1 MANRS
6 LTPDTRVGAKVCR
19 KCGTERE
26 LTLFPRDRRA
36 TDLSGARCRSCCN
49 VDNAMWAANNP
60 DKVKQMVG
68 GWCSKNKARMAEVA
82 KKWRDENAERKAST
96 DRAWYAANKDRHL
109 LLNKEWQAKNPEK
122 VKAKAARF
130 RERNRD
136 LINAN
141 FSRKRK
147 ETPERVKEIRRAYR
161 DRHPEITG
169 VENAIRRA
177 IKRNARVEWADKNAI
192 RQIYRLAKA
201 KETET
206 GVPHHV
212 DHIVPLKSKL
222 VCGLHV
228 EANLQVLT
236 AFENI
241 SKHNKTWPDMP

>member
-6 LTPDTRVGAKVCR
+6 LTPDTRVGTKVCR
-19 KCGTERE
+19 KCGIERE
-26 LTLFPRDRRA
+26 LTLFPRDKRA
-36 TDLSGARCRSCCN
+36 TDLSGARCRNCCN
-49 VDNAMWAANNP
+49 ADNALWAANNP

-68 GWCSKNKARMAEVA
+68 DWGRRNQARVAEVA
-82 KKWRDENAERKAST
+82 KLWRSENLERYDEARKT
-96 DRAWYAANKDRHL
+96 WYAANKDRQL

-130 RERNRD
+130 RELNREA
-136 LINAN
+136 LNAN

-147 ETPERVKEIRRAYR
+147 ENPERIKQIRRAYR

-177 IKRNARVEWADKNAI
+177 IKRNARVGWADKNAI
-192 RQIYRLAKA
+192 RQIYRLAKS